1 MPPMGI
7 EFTKRLSADVRGT
20 SAVEVGIIC
29 AVIVLAMFGAVQG
42 FADQANVMWTDVN
55 SKVEEASN

>member
-7 EFTKRLSADVRGT
+7 DFIKRMGADVRGT
-20 SAVEVGIIC
+20 SAVEMGIIC

-42 FADQANVMWTDVN
+42 FADQANTMWTDVN
-55 SKVEEASN
+55 SKVDEATN